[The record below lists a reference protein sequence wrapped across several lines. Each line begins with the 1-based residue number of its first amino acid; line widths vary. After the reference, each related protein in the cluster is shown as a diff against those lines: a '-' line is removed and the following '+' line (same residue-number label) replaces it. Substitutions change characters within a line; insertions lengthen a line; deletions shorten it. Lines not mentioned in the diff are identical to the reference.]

1 MSPNSAGC
9 RAVAAKLRWAEF
21 GNGKQIALDEE
32 QTQIVTSARALDI
45 VLDDRVHVLEA
56 PDAIGHER
64 RFVVGA
70 AGVTIGRTAPANII
84 LADSEISRS
93 HCQLAI
99 QGDDLLV
106 TDLNSTNGVFIDGV
120 RISGQAVLPVGAM
133 LQVGRRSLKHEWRTR
148 REIMQSDELD
158 QELENANSY
167 IQALLPPKI
176 AEGRIRAD
184 WFFKPC
190 TRLGGDAFG
199 YGALSETQYA
209 GYLIDVSG
217 HGAGAAMHSVAVMN
231 VLRQKALPNT
241 DMTDPGQVLTTLNAM
256 FQMENHADMY
266 FTIWYGV
273 YDSETRKLDFSSAG
287 HHPAYMMSHDRGEPA
302 ALGARNPMIGA
313 FPNKNYAADSVI
325 VPPGASVYL
334 FSDGVFEIVTIDE
347 VQWELDDFL
356 ALLPQPPAEG
366 VSECERLYKAV
377 TTAARPGGLDDDFSL
392 VVMTFD

>member
-1 MSPNSAGC
+1 M
-9 RAVAAKLRWAEF
+9 
-21 GNGKQIALDEE
+21 DEE
-32 QTQIVTSARALDI
+32 RTQIVTSARAVDI

-56 PDAIGHER
+56 ADVLGADRRHVIGPA
-64 RFVVGA
+64 GA
-70 AGVTIGRTAPANII
+70 TIGRTAPASII

-93 HCQLAI
+93 HCQLAV
-99 QGDDLLV
+99 QGDDLVV

-120 RISGQAVLPVGAM
+120 RISGQAVLPVGGM
-133 LQVGRRSLKHEWRTR
+133 LQVGRRALKHEWRTR

-158 QELENANSY
+158 HELETANSY

-184 WFFKPC
+184 WFYKPC

-241 DMTDPGQVLTTLNAM
+241 DMTDPAQVLTTLNAM

-273 YDSETRKLDFSSAG
+273 YDSETRRLDFASAG
-287 HHPAYMMSHDRGEPA
+287 HHPAYLLPQDRSAPSP
-302 ALGARNPMIGA
+302 LGARNPMIGA
-313 FPNKNYAADSVI
+313 FPGKKYASDSAI

-356 ALLPQPPAEG
+356 GLLTAAPAEG
-366 VSECERLYKAV
+366 QSECERLYRAV